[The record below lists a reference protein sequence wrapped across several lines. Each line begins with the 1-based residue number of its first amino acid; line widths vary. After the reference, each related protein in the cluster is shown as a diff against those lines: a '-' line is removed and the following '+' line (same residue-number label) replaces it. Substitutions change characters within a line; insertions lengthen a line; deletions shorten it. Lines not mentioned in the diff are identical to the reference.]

1 MLFFNTA
8 GPVNCDD
15 HYCLPPLSRFDLEE
29 IQMLIAQ
36 KKYFVLH
43 APRQTGKTSCLLA
56 LMKYL
61 NEQGNY
67 ECLYINVEAAQAMR
81 ENVYEAMRVILGE
94 IVLRARTGLKDEFF
108 ERTWLKILE
117 TKRAQSL
124 SEILTRWTEN
134 GQKPKVLFIDEIDS
148 LVGDTLISVLRQ
160 LRSGYDRRPHSFP
173 QSIILCG
180 IRDVR
185 DYRIHSSAEK
195 TIITGG
201 SAFNIKAES
210 LRLGDFTKN
219 EMTQLYQQHTEIT
232 DQIFSD
238 HAIETAW
245 ELSEGQPWLVNALVN
260 ALAYEIAWKMKQM
273 RDRTITITDEHIQK
287 AGQNLIV
294 RRETHIDQLI
304 DKLRE
309 ERVQKVIEPILM
321 GENTPEKAHDD
332 DISYVK
338 DLGLVKIDPT
348 IRIANRIYQE
358 VIPRALTFSTQVT
371 ISHETSWYIRETDGT
386 IDFNK
391 LMRAFQDFFRKHS
404 EKWCNGFQYREAAV
418 QLLLQAFLQRI
429 VNNGGYIFRE
439 YGLGRQR
446 TDLLIIWHKG
456 KQKQE
461 VVIELKIRRGNTQ
474 KTIKKGVEQTWAYMD
489 KCGAS
494 EGHLV
499 IFDQRKN
506 KSWKEKIFYEI
517 EYHNDC
523 GIHIW
528 GM

>member
-15 HYCLPPLSRFDLEE
+15 HYCLPPLSRFDLEK

-124 SEILTRWTEN
+124 SEILTRWAEN

-173 QSIILCG
+173 QSILLCG

-201 SAFNIKAES
+201 SAFNIKAKS
-210 LRLGDFTKN
+210 LRLGDFAKN
-219 EMTQLYQQHTEIT
+219 EMISLYKQHTEIT
-232 DQIFSD
+232 GQLFSGQ
-238 HAIETAW
+238 ALEIAW
-245 ELSEGQPWLVNALVN
+245 ELSGGQPWLVNAL
-260 ALAYEIAWKMKQM
+260 AYEVTYEMKQM

-309 ERVQKVIEPILM
+309 ERVQKIIEPILM

-332 DISYVK
+332 DILYVK

-348 IRIANRIYQE
+348 IRIANKIYQE

-391 LMRAFQDFFRKHS
+391 LMCAFQDFFRKHS
-404 EKWCNGFQYREAAV
+404 EKWRNGFQYREAAV

-456 KQKQE
+456 KRKQE

-499 IFDQRKN
+499 IFDQRKSQ
-506 KSWKEKIFYEI
+506 SWKEKIFYEI
-517 EYHNDC
+517 EYHHDC

>member
-29 IQMLIAQ
+29 ILMLIAQ
-36 KKYFVLH
+36 KKYFVFH

-61 NEQGNY
+61 NEQGHY

-81 ENVYEAMRVILGE
+81 ENVFEAMRIILVE
-94 IVLRARTGLKDEFF
+94 MATRASIVLENDFF
-108 ERTWLKILE
+108 EKIWQEILEQKKTMALNQILTHWAKTSKKPKIL
-117 TKRAQSL
+117 L
-124 SEILTRWTEN
+124 
-134 GQKPKVLFIDEIDS
+134 VDEIDS

-195 TIITGG
+195 AVITGG

-210 LRLGDFTKN
+210 LRLGDFSKN
-219 EMTQLYQQHTEIT
+219 EMTELYQQHTRIT

-238 HAIETAW
+238 NAIEAAW
-245 ELSEGQPWLVNALVN
+245 ELSNGQPWLVNAL
-260 ALAYEIAWKMKQM
+260 AYEVTWKIKEM
-273 RDRTITITDEHIQK
+273 RDRTINISNDHIQQ

-304 DKLRE
+304 DKLKE
-309 ERVQKVIEPILM
+309 ERVQKVIEPILL

-338 DLGLVKIDPT
+338 DLGLIKIDQS
-348 IRIANRIYQE
+348 IRIANKIYQE

-391 LMRAFQDFFRKHS
+391 LLRAFQDFFRKHS
-404 EKWCNGFQYREAAV
+404 EKWRNGFQYHEAAV

-439 YGLGRQR
+439 YGLGRKR

-461 VVIELKIRRGNTQ
+461 VVIELKIRRANTQ
-474 KTIKKGVEQTWAYMD
+474 KTIKKGVEQTWTYMD

-506 KSWKEKIFYEI
+506 KSWKEKIFYRNER
-517 EYHNDC
+517 YNDC
-523 GIHIW
+523 EIHVW

>member
-1 MLFFNTA
+1 ML
-8 GPVNCDD
+8 
-15 HYCLPPLSRFDLEE
+15 
-29 IQMLIAQ
+29 
-36 KKYFVLH
+36 
-43 APRQTGKTSCLLA
+43 
-56 LMKYL
+56 
-61 NEQGNY
+61 
-67 ECLYINVEAAQAMR
+67 
-81 ENVYEAMRVILGE
+81 
-94 IVLRARTGLKDEFF
+94 
-108 ERTWLKILE
+108 
-117 TKRAQSL
+117 
-124 SEILTRWTEN
+124 
-134 GQKPKVLFIDEIDS
+134 IDEIDS

-210 LRLGDFTKN
+210 LRLGDFSKN
-219 EMTQLYQQHTEIT
+219 EMTELYQQHTGIT

-238 HAIETAW
+238 NAIETAW
-245 ELSEGQPWLVNALVN
+245 KLSNGQPWLVNAL
-260 ALAYEIAWKMKQM
+260 AYEVTWKIKEM
-273 RDRTITITDEHIQK
+273 RDRTTIISDEHIQK
-287 AGQNLIV
+287 AAQNLIV

-309 ERVQKVIEPILM
+309 ERVQKVIEPIML
-321 GENTPEKAHDD
+321 GEDTPEKAHDD

-338 DLGLVKIDPT
+338 DLGLIKIDPN
-348 IRIANRIYQE
+348 IRIANKIYQE

-386 IDFNK
+386 IDFNI
-391 LMRAFQDFFRKHS
+391 LMGAFQDFFRKHS
-404 EKWCNGFQYREAAV
+404 EKWRNGFQYREAAV
-418 QLLLQAFLQRI
+418 QLLIQAFLQRI
-429 VNNGGYIFRE
+429 INNGGYIFRE
-439 YGLGRQR
+439 YGLGRKR

-499 IFDQRKN
+499 IFDQRKS
-506 KSWKEKIFYEI
+506 KSWKEKIFYRNER
-517 EYHNDC
+517 HNDC
-523 GIHIW
+523 DIHIW